1 MHVRV
6 CCVSSVGVLLLW
18 VRVSGC
24 GQIMSMRCCRWS
36 RVWAREQRLVR
47 VLVYGADTPWR
58 QVEMEERAVSAQQRL
73 HEMERE
79 VDLLRKRERELTEKV
94 RMGEAERQAR
104 GDAEVVSALERVR
117 LMEEEAQARCVAAL
131 WQALCVCSRRALAYT
146 IAY

>member
-1 MHVRV
+1 
-6 CCVSSVGVLLLW
+6 
-18 VRVSGC
+18 
-24 GQIMSMRCCRWS
+24 
-36 RVWAREQRLVR
+36 VWAREQRLVR